1 LPHSKADIWI
11 EQQASRLVVS
21 SADAM
26 TYVPRLSIFN
36 EGVLLEI
43 SASLLLADGRQCWVI
58 TSRLDLMSAE
68 LPKNDIQVLRLV
80 N

>member
-1 LPHSKADIWI
+1 
-11 EQQASRLVVS
+11 
-21 SADAM
+21 M
-26 TYVPRLSIFN
+26 TYVPGLSIFN
-36 EGVLLEI
+36 EGMLLEI
-43 SASLLLADGRQCWVI
+43 SASLLLAEGRQCWVI